1 MISLQVTQGSQPGR
15 WQEFTADSVSVG
27 RGPQPDFSVDNA
39 DSTVS
44 RGVHLRIHEMNDH
57 DSYLLRVENLKSNP
71 VFVIFEEEVL
81 AELAEGESRDLSDS
95 FHIQIGENGPIL
107 SVSSDQFLS
116 PTIKENVDLSKV
128 RVSAVKAKS
137 IDEVEAKSRFSMKV
151 SLVAFSL
158 IFIGAYFIYQLNL
171 SDQEQNELLLDLDSY
186 MSEVASLA
194 SESKEFSQQNFAE
207 LESSLESLRGDFDNS
222 PEIAITAKT
231 REIID
236 SVYRVGLKNSDG
248 SFSNFGTAWKIG
260 PKALATNA
268 HVIEGIN
275 ETLKTVAELGSTL
288 PKIMV
293 MNYSPEKKSAVEVQ
307 VTWMKSHGGYSIYVD
322 GHPNPAFKFGPD
334 GSPQV
339 IPFLP
344 VFDVGLIQTES
355 ELPGIALT
363 IADSN
368 DFADLKAGDSL
379 GMVGF
384 PAAGTGDSGNP
395 EPVLS
400 IGRLLSLMDGY
411 GGSAPLEHRIVLGV
425 DLQAGPGSSG
435 SPIITSDGK
444 VVGLLTFAKGGDLHS
459 FQFAQRADLVQ
470 SMLIGMEN
478 AQFSVLEKHWQAKR
492 RDLNIPEA
500 QADALVGSG
509 LASIRQYLSEY
520 HGSSKSPE
528 QIAEMIQPVE
538 VYGGTRQFSQS
549 GPNVI
554 ELWDNLEAGGF
565 YVLIAISN
573 SGSDIDLA
581 GRYADGSGVKDEAP
595 DNYPLITFATNKGI
609 GIDLNLILPSNR
621 QNSEEIFIKLVRA
634 LPL

>member
-1 MISLQVTQGSQPGR
+1 MIIRWEGFLQMISLQITQGSQPGR
-15 WQEFTADSVSVG
+15 WQEFTANSVSVG

-44 RGVHLRIHEMNDH
+44 RGVHLRIHEMSDH

-81 AELAEGESRDLSDS
+81 AELAEGESWDLSDS

-137 IDEVEAKSRFSMKV
+137 IDEVEAKSRFSMKI

-158 IFIGAYFIYQLNL
+158 IFIGAYFIYQLSL
-171 SDQEQNELLLDLDSY
+171 SDQEQNELLFDLDSY
-186 MSEVASLA
+186 MSEVATLA

-207 LESSLESLRGDFDNS
+207 LESSLTSLRGEFDNS

-231 REIID
+231 REIIG
-236 SVYRVGLKNSDG
+236 SVYRVGL
-248 SFSNFGTAWKIG
+248 
-260 PKALATNA
+260 
-268 HVIEGIN
+268 
-275 ETLKTVAELGSTL
+275 
-288 PKIMV
+288 
-293 MNYSPEKKSAVEVQ
+293 
-307 VTWMKSHGGYSIYVD
+307 
-322 GHPNPAFKFGPD
+322 
-334 GSPQV
+334 
-339 IPFLP
+339 
-344 VFDVGLIQTES
+344 IQTQS
-355 ELPGIALT
+355 ELPGTALT

-368 DFADLKAGDSL
+368 NVADLKAGDSL

-411 GGSAPLEHRIVLGV
+411 GGSAPMEHRIVLGV
-425 DLQAGPGSSG
+425 DLKAGPGSSG

-444 VVGLLTFAKGGDLHS
+444 VVGLLTFAQGGDLHS
-459 FQFAQRADLVQ
+459 FQFAQRSDLVQ
-470 SMLIGMEN
+470 SMLLGMEN
-478 AQFSVLEKHWQAKR
+478 AQISVLEKHWQTKR
-492 RDLNIPEA
+492 QDLNIPEA
-500 QADALVGSG
+500 QANALIDSG
-509 LASIRQYLSEY
+509 LASIRQYLTEY
-520 HGSSKSPE
+520 HGSSKTPE
-528 QIAEMIQPVE
+528 QIGEMIQPVE

-549 GPNVI
+549 GPNIV
-554 ELWDNLEAGGF
+554 ELWDNLDAGGF
-565 YVLIAISN
+565 YVLIAISK

-581 GRYADGSGVKDEAP
+581 GRYADGSGVKDDAP
-595 DNYPLITFATNKGI
+595 DNYPLITFAANKGI

-621 QNSEEIFIKLVRA
+621 QKSEEIFIKLVRA
-634 LPL
+634 LSL